1 MATILVKCKACGS
14 THTVR
19 NGLSKTCFQRYKC
32 NDCGKTFQ
40 LDFEKKAYRP
50 GVKEQILSMSVN
62 GSGTRDIAR
71 VLHIDKNTVTA
82 VLKKNRNGSGQPR
95 CD

>member
-1 MATILVKCKACGS
+1 MATILVKCKECGS

-19 NGLSKTCFQRYKC
+19 NGLSQTCFQRYKC
-32 NDCGKTFQ
+32 NDCGKTFR

-50 GVKEQILSMSVN
+50 GVKEQVLAMGIN

-71 VLHIDKNTVTA
+71 VLRSDKNTVSA
-82 VLKKNRNGSGQPR
+82 VPKKNRSGLCQSAHH
-95 CD
+95 

>member
-1 MATILVKCKACGS
+1 MATILVKCKECGS

-32 NDCGKTFQ
+32 NDCGKTFRLQ
-40 LDFEKKAYRP
+40 FEKKAYLPAVR
-50 GVKEQILSMSVN
+50 EQVVAMSVD

-71 VLHIDKNTVTA
+71 VLHIDKNTVGA
-82 VLKKNRNGSGQPR
+82 VLKKNRNGSGQSP